1 MDLDVWQNEGCPN
14 FSELSEQ
21 IILQG
26 ETFSSAGNRYYLDSC
41 NGCLV
46 DLRPDLSEDDTEMW
60 IFPSRKE
67 IW

>member
-1 MDLDVWQNEGCPN
+1 MDLAVWQSEGCPN

-26 ETFSSAGNRYYLDSC
+26 ETLSSAGNRYYLDSY
-41 NGCLV
+41 NGRLV